1 MSLISRTQD
10 AYRSAA
16 RLAGLAQT
24 PLLAAIRLYW
34 GWQFAVTGWGKLHSL
49 DRVTEF
55 FGSLHLP
62 MPGFTAVFVATVEFV
77 GGVLLALGLG
87 TRLVA
92 LALFINMSVAF
103 WVADRGALLAA
114 FSAPEKFYGAD
125 PFLFWAAALLLLIF
139 GSGAWSVD
147 RWLGVERLTD

>member
-1 MSLISRTQD
+1 MSLCRRIQG
-10 AYRSAA
+10 ACRSAA

-24 PLLAAIRLYW
+24 PLLTAIRLYW
-34 GWQFAVTGWGKLHSL
+34 GWQFAVTGLGKLHSL

-62 MPGFTAVFVATVEFV
+62 MPGFTAAFVASVEFL

-92 LALFINMSVAF
+92 LILLVNMSVAF
-103 WVADRGALLAA
+103 WVADREALFAV

-125 PFLFWAAALLLLIF
+125 AFLFWAAALLLLIF
-139 GSGAWSVD
+139 GPGAWSMD